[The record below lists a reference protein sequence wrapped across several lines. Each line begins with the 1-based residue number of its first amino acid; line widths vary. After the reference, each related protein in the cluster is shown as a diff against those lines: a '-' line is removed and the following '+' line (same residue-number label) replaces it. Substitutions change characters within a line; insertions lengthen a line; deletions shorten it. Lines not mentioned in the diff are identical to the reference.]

1 MHPWDADASFKKA
14 ATAARNLLLVQKHLL
29 VLGDDVRIL
38 NVVVVAA
45 VVDLDGFFARA
56 ATFFL
61 LQQS

>member
-38 NVVVVAA
+38 NVVVVA
-45 VVDLDGFFARA
+45 VVDLDVFFARA